1 MPSQIW
7 GIRKNEQSMI
17 TESEGIVLKQVKTVG
32 GRRMIVLLSKRF
44 GKISAG
50 TSIDEKGK
58 NRAALALRPFT
69 YGKYELYKNADNYN
83 LNSGETIASHYGIGG
98 DVDKYM
104 AASYVMEF
112 TDKLAPEDMSCPE
125 LFLLLSGFLDIIERR
140 TKKFGILVIA
150 YIIKALKISGNAP
163 ALDGCVLCGKIED
176 LKSIDISEGGVL
188 CGECRKSSK
197 ANERLI
203 YDVEF
208 DIVNALRY
216 LADHPL
222 YKLERLALDD
232 KTLEQLWKIMKSYLA
247 YHLEISGLKSEE
259 FL

>member
-1 MPSQIW
+1 
-7 GIRKNEQSMI
+7 MI

-32 GRRMIVLLSKRF
+32 GRRMIVLLTKRF

-58 NRAALALRPFT
+58 NRSALALRPFT
-69 YGKYELYKNADNYN
+69 YGKYELYKNADNFH
-83 LNSGETIASHYGIGG
+83 LNVGETIASHYGIGG

-112 TDKLAPEDMSCPE
+112 TEKLAVEGMVCTE
-125 LFLLLSGFLDIIERR
+125 LFRLLSDFLDIIERR

-150 YIIKALKISGNAP
+150 YILKALKISGHAP
-163 ALDGCVLCGKIED
+163 ILEACVSCGKREA
-176 LKSIDISEGGVL
+176 LNSIDIKEGGIL
-188 CGECRKSSK
+188 CGECRNSANS
-197 ANERLI
+197 NERLI

-216 LADHPL
+216 LTDQPL
-222 YKLERLALDD
+222 HKLERLALDD
-232 KTLEQLWKIMKSYLA
+232 ATLESLWRIMKAYLS